1 MSSPAQ
7 RAAQAL
13 TKARD
18 KALLTARCSCGHAV
32 TQHQALMA
40 RSGKALVY
48 SGHCTAMVT
57 DGITRRCPCRGPR

>member
-1 MSSPAQ
+1 MTSPAQ

-18 KALLTARCSCGHAV
+18 RALLTARCSCGHAV

-48 SGHCTAMVT
+48 SGHCTAVVSIE
-57 DGITRRCPCRGPR
+57 GRRCPCRGPR